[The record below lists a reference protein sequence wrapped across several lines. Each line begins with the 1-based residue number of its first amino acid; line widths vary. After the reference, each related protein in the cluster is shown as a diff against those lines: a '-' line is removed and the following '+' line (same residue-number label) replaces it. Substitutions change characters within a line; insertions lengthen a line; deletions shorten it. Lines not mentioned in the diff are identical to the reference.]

1 MDAAGATRPS
11 ADDEAE
17 VIPGGHRFSVS
28 TRIER
33 ADAGP
38 LVVRPSTSEF
48 VEQQV
53 VRVGD
58 QVQVFWR
65 DSTSGWGLPAVVSTV
80 ERGAVPRWH
89 LAVTGPAEPMQRREA
104 VRARLALP
112 VTVEVNGTDLE
123 GEALDLSEGGVRAVM
138 DAFGN
143 PPLPGTVV
151 PLTVHLEDGVVA
163 APAEVVRHQTRGT
176 RWAVSLRFVD
186 LPEKEQDRLRRR
198 VFQAMRE
205 ERARQADQKAD

>member
-17 VIPGGHRFSVS
+17 VIPGGHGFSVS
-28 TRIER
+28 TRVER
-33 ADAGP
+33 ADAGT

-89 LAVTGPAEPMQRREA
+89 LAVAGPAEPMQRREA

-112 VTVEVNGTDLE
+112 VTVEVHGADLE
-123 GEALDLSEGGVRAVM
+123 GEVLDLSEGGVRAVL
-138 DAFGN
+138 DGFGH

-176 RWAVSLRFVD
+176 RWGMSLRFLD
-186 LPEKEQDRLRRR
+186 LPETEQDRLRRR
-198 VFQAMRE
+198 VFQALRE
-205 ERARQADQKAD
+205 ERARLADREPD

>member
-1 MDAAGATRPS
+1 MDATGATRPE

-17 VIPGGHRFSVS
+17 VTPRGHRVPVS
-28 TRIER
+28 TRVER
-33 ADAGP
+33 ADAGT

-58 QVQVFWR
+58 EVWVFWR
-65 DSTSGWGLPAVVSTV
+65 DSSSGWGLPAVVSTV

-89 LAVTGPAEPMQRREA
+89 LAVAGPAEPTQRREA

-112 VTVEVNGTDLE
+112 VTAQINGVDLE
-123 GEALDLSEGGVRAVM
+123 GEALDLSEGGVRAVLQ
-138 DAFGN
+138 AFGN
-143 PPLPGTVV
+143 PPMPGTVV
-151 PLTVHLEDGVVA
+151 PLVVHLEDGDVTA
-163 APAEVVRHQTRGT
+163 RAEVVWHQARGT
-176 RWAVSLRFVD
+176 RWGVSLRFVD
-186 LPEKEQDRLRRR
+186 LPEKEQDRVRRR

-205 ERARQADQKAD
+205 ERARSAD